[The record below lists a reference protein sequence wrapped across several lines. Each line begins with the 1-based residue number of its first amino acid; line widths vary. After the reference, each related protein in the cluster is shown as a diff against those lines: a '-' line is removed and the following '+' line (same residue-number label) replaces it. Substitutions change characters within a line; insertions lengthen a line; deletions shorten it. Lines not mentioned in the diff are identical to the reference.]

1 MVCSTMTELARP
13 ELLNG
18 EMGQGDQTY
27 AVVSPVTGE
36 TMDWVA
42 LVDRFHLMAA
52 LEAGDRLPFTA
63 SVEDVFGFLQR
74 LGEQLRLRG
83 AEFYEKTYLETGFI
97 ASDSAEIV
105 DGAREFLQDFEI
117 YARASPLPEQTIR
130 HSYSGL
136 SKRHM
141 RLVDRPLRCVAVIVP
156 QNASLSLSVIS
167 IASALYAGA
176 RVVLRPSL
184 QSGSTGTLLA
194 EAVMASHPPPQSV
207 SIVNCYASDFL
218 DACYASPCV
227 DLIHYIGSNQYALS
241 VLVDTFEAG
250 KMCLLDGQGNGWLL
264 LDETFDLEVA
274 VPIIIAGATRFNG
287 EICTSVNGVLA
298 TPAVYPRLRERLVE
312 AFHKLQVGHPLR
324 EGVQVGPL
332 FSHKQAVELRRALV
346 QAEILCG
353 GEVDGAYFRPAV
365 IAGVGPE
372 DPLVRDGFFGPAVW
386 IAEVPEQDFT
396 AWLHQNR
403 YPLSDTILSRNQDLI
418 RQVARSSRAA
428 RICVNEDPSIESM
441 FEPWGGYPPA
451 GINPV
456 SPWINKYRRSFQMD
470 GQLREI
476 SRIPRDLRTWNC

>member
-1 MVCSTMTELARP
+1 
-13 ELLNG
+13 
-18 EMGQGDQTY
+18 
-27 AVVSPVTGE
+27 
-36 TMDWVA
+36 MDWVA

-63 SVEDVFGFLQR
+63 PVKDVFGFLQR

-105 DGAREFLQDFEI
+105 DGARSPCRIRDLRPRKS
-117 YARASPLPEQTIR
+117 APGANHSPLLFRSLQAAYAAGGYAVALRGRHCASERVPELER
-130 HSYSGL
+130 YLH
-136 SKRHM
+136 
-141 RLVDRPLRCVAVIVP
+141 RLCPLRGRARR
-156 QNASLSLSVIS
+156 A
-167 IASALYAGA
+167 ALFPAERFHWNPA
-176 RVVLRPSL
+176 RRSRDGEP
-184 QSGSTGTLLA
+184 
-194 EAVMASHPPPQSV
+194 PPPQSV

-332 FSHKQAVELRRALV
+332 FSHKQALELRRALV

>member
-1 MVCSTMTELARP
+1 MEW
-13 ELLNG
+13 
-18 EMGQGDQTY
+18 
-27 AVVSPVTGE
+27 VT
-36 TMDWVA
+36 
-42 LVDRFHLMAA
+42 LVDRSHLVAA
-52 LEAGDRLPFTA
+52 LETGDRFPLAA
-63 SVEDVFGFLQR
+63 SIEDIFNFLQR
-74 LGEQLRLRG
+74 LAEQLRLRG

-105 DGAREFLQDFEI
+105 DGAREFLEDFEI
-117 YARASPLPEQTIR
+117 YARATPLPEQTIR

-136 SKRHM
+136 SKRGM
-141 RLVDRPLRCVAVIVP
+141 RLMDRPLRCVAIIVP
-156 QNASLSLSVIS
+156 QNASLTLSIIS

-184 QSGSTGTLLA
+184 QSGSTGNLLA
-194 EAVMASHPPPQSV
+194 QAVFASHPPPQSV

-218 DACYASPCV
+218 DACYASPSV

-241 VLVDTFEAG
+241 VLVESFKAG
-250 KMCLLDGQGNGWLL
+250 KMCVLDGQGNGWLL
-264 LDETFDLEVA
+264 LDETFDLEAA
-274 VPIIIAGATRFNG
+274 VPIITAGATRFNG

-298 TPAVYPRLRERLVE
+298 TPAVYPRLRERMVE
-312 AFHKLQVGHPLR
+312 VFHKLQVGHPLR

-332 FSHKQAVELRRALV
+332 FSEKQALELGRTVA

-372 DPLVRDGFFGPAVW
+372 DSLVRDGFFGPAVW

-418 RQVARSSRAA
+418 QQVARSSRAA

-456 SPWINKYRRSFQMD
+456 SLWINKYRRSFQMD

-476 SRIPRDLRTWNC
+476 SRIPRDLRAWNC